1 MRGRTLPGGL
11 ALRWRFAK
19 GDTNAPRLAIELLQA
34 MVPDLRRLVI
44 FIGAGKRKP
53 TTPLERAARAAGLR
67 LRFEIGHG
75 LEGIK
80 KVLAAIARPR
90 EAAILLF
97 DLPISDTIGPD
108 SEQQMKTA
116 LASLAEITIRY
127 RIACLYPDCLFVDA
141 DGSMVPFRGGQP
153 PSVSARR
160 PSRHRAPASTEEET

>member
-1 MRGRTLPGGL
+1 VSGRAFPGGL
-11 ALRWRFAK
+11 ALRWRFAE

-34 MVPDLRRLVI
+34 MVPKLRRLVI
-44 FIGAGKRKP
+44 FIGAARRKP
-53 TTPLERAARAAGLR
+53 TIRLEQAARDAGLR

-75 LEGIK
+75 LEGIE

-127 RIACLYPDCLFVDA
+127 RIATLYPDCFFVDA
-141 DGSMVPFRGGQP
+141 DGSMVSFRGGRP
-153 PSVSARR
+153 PTTSARR
-160 PSRHRAPASTEEET
+160 